1 MNVSGMFLRSVLI
14 RGPVPGGGLRVTTKD
29 ISLSVLVRSLNSLK
43 LSESIQYCSIKKLEA
58 NCELSRQK
66 LDKSQPLDKCVA
78 YILKEDIQVPEVTLM
93 LNKAP
98 YVLTYSRSLMNI
110 PDDVKL
116 KRWSPIDN
124 EMIRNNMD
132 TLVAGIKRRKSKDAV
147 IKSIFA
153 PSKLRWHKEKTN
165 IVGCFLGQGLQDL
178 RLPCEIFRRA
188 DTLYNEELELG
199 QKIVFTESDDRQIID
214 YMENNAATD
223 MTPYST
229 LSKMLGYTRGSIQK
243 RYTLVLKTGGDKVVK
258 GRYTDNENREI
269 MNTIFKQN
277 ENALKHYY
285 TLSDQ
290 LWTELGIQ
298 LNRRPRNI
306 FDHWEAFIKPRII
319 QFENKIEIKD
329 IRPVLIDYFLEKGIM
344 FRSETNWGE
353 IVKDK
358 RFKGLTP
365 HFLQRSYCNMV
376 GAFKKAN
383 PGVEVDDI
391 TSEALHQYLDQRVR
405 KPKINKPIRRLIE
418 DYVNI
423 KNST

>member
-1 MNVSGMFLRSVLI
+1 
-14 RGPVPGGGLRVTTKD
+14 
-29 ISLSVLVRSLNSLK
+29 
-43 LSESIQYCSIKKLEA
+43 
-58 NCELSRQK
+58 
-66 LDKSQPLDKCVA
+66 
-78 YILKEDIQVPEVTLM
+78 
-93 LNKAP
+93 
-98 YVLTYSRSLMNI
+98 
-110 PDDVKL
+110 
-116 KRWSPIDN
+116 
-124 EMIRNNMD
+124 MD
-132 TLVAGIKRRKSKDAV
+132 TLVTEIKQNKNQDAV
-147 IKSIFA
+147 IKSIFT
-153 PSKLRWHKEKTN
+153 PSELEWHKEKTN
-165 IVGCFLGQGLQDL
+165 IVGCFLGKGLQDL

-188 DTLYNEELELG
+188 DTLYMG
-199 QKIVFTESDDRQIID
+199 QRVVFTESDDRTIVD
-214 YMENNAATD
+214 YMEKKAAVD
-223 MTPYST
+223 STPYAS
-229 LSKMLGYTRGSIQK
+229 LSKMLGYSGKSIRE
-243 RYTLVLKTGGDKVVK
+243 RYIQTLKHGDKVVK
-258 GRYTDNENREI
+258 GRFTDKENREI
-269 MNTIFKQN
+269 MKTIFN
-277 ENALKHYY
+277 ENALKCHY
-285 TLSDQ
+285 TRSDPN
-290 LWTELGIQ
+290 WTDLGIQ

-405 KPKINKPIRRLIE
+405 KPKINNRISRLTE

-423 KNST
+423 KNSM